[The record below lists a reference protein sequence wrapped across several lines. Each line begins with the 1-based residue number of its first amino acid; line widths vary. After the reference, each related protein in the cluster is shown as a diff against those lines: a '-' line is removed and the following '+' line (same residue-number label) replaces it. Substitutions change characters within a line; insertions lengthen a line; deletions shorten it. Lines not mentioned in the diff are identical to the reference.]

1 MKKKNL
7 VLMLTAM
14 MLVGGTTTYAAS
26 SKTVQATVANFK
38 YTVNGFNF
46 APSNST
52 KPVTINGQTY
62 IPASVVKEALKT
74 NVTVDAK
81 SGKINFGEKLA
92 ETPIMNEKIDYAY
105 RSALVKDS
113 KYTTASSADYKEVIL
128 LKETAYARVSFFPN
142 NKYQTLVLNLI
153 TLDNDAK
160 IVVKDE
166 KTKEKLKTVIINK
179 ADGVS
184 QLEIDVTGKTE
195 VSIESQEVL
204 DPFQDTDVVIF
215 PNSYYK

>member
-7 VLMLTAM
+7 VLMLAAM

-46 APSNST
+46 SPSNST

-92 ETPIMNEKIDYAY
+92 ETPIMNEKISYDFGV
-105 RSALVKDS
+105 ALTKDGKFLS
-113 KYTTASSADYKEVIL
+113 GDGKENKEVIL
-128 LKETAYARVSFFPN
+128 FNDSVNRITLYPN
-142 NKYQTLVLNLI
+142 NKYQTVVLNIQAIEDDLEVEI
-153 TLDNDAK
+153 EDAK
-160 IVVKDE
+160 NSEPMRKEFVK
-166 KTKEKLKTVIINK
+166 V
-179 ADGVS
+179 ADGISQVEFSVVGKQSVYVRVS
-184 QLEIDVTGKTE
+184 PVELKSKTN
-195 VSIESQEVL
+195 
-204 DPFQDTDVVIF
+204 VVIY
-215 PNSYYK
+215 PSSYYK